1 MLLRLAY
8 QLIWLL
14 ALPLVLLRL
23 GWRARRQ
30 PDYLA
35 HIPERFAHYRA
46 KPEGSLIWIHA
57 VSVGETRAAEPLVKA
72 LLAGN
77 PDCAVL
83 LTHMTPTGRETAAA
97 LFGSEPRVTSVYLP
111 YDLATLTRRFLAFF
125 RPRLGIVMETELWP
139 SLLLSCRAQGV
150 PVLLANARL
159 SQRSA
164 ARYAHWP
171 TLTRMTLGA
180 LSAIGAQSADDASR
194 LRALGAQKVEITGN
208 IKFDIPAP
216 EGARELGRRFR
227 DRCQGRPVVLA
238 ASTREGEESSIV
250 EAFARLAPAQ
260 ALLVL
265 VPRHPQR
272 FEEVAGLVRSRG
284 LTLQRRSDETAVEAS
299 TRVWL
304 GDSMGEMF
312 AYYLA
317 ADVALIGGSWLPL
330 GGQNLIEAC
339 AVGTPVII
347 GPHTFNF
354 QQVAEQAEACG
365 AAIRAHDIEDG
376 MQRAIALLN
385 DEPRRVA
392 VSSAGLDFA
401 FSHRGATDRTMQMID
416 RLLED
421 RC

>member
-1 MLLRLAY
+1 M
-8 QLIWLL
+8 
-14 ALPLVLLRL
+14 
-23 GWRARRQ
+23 
-30 PDYLA
+30 
-35 HIPERFAHYRA
+35 
-46 KPEGSLIWIHA
+46 
-57 VSVGETRAAEPLVKA
+57 
-72 LLAGN
+72 
-77 PDCAVL
+77 
-83 LTHMTPTGRETAAA
+83 
-97 LFGSEPRVTSVYLP
+97 
-111 YDLATLTRRFLAFF
+111 
-125 RPRLGIVMETELWP
+125 
-139 SLLLSCRAQGV
+139 
-150 PVLLANARL
+150 
-159 SQRSA
+159 
-164 ARYAHWP
+164 
-171 TLTRMTLGA
+171 
-180 LSAIGAQSADDASR
+180 
-194 LRALGAQKVEITGN
+194 
-208 IKFDIPAP
+208 
-216 EGARELGRRFR
+216 
-227 DRCQGRPVVLA
+227 LA